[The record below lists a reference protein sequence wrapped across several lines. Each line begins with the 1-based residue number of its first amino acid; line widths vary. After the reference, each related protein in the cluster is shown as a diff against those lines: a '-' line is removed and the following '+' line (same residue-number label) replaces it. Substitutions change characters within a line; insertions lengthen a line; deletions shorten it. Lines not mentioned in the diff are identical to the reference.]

1 MCYLNFKV
9 IVKASTELDDNDINL
24 AKPIDPKVGVVAKR
38 TMDIKCHSRCFCVWR
53 CRCHCIGK
61 LETFINYNACERMDP
76 KSEKDAGLIYNCPPG
91 NEPHDVCIK
100 DVFSDRNEEI
110 TCNLSCKVIAI
121 ALIVLILLFILGK
134 PIIYCFKMQY
144 KISFFSQ
151 DF

>member
-24 AKPIDPKVGVVAKR
+24 AKPVDPKVGVVAKR

-76 KSEKDAGLIYNCPPG
+76 KSEKEAGLIYNCPPG
-91 NEPHDVCIK
+91 NEPQDVCIK

-134 PIIYCFKMQY
+134 PIILL
-144 KISFFSQ
+144 
-151 DF
+151 